1 MLQIDQLDHKIL
13 KLLRR
18 NGRIKNADLARQC
31 GVAPSTM
38 LERMRRLEEEGV
50 IRGYEA
56 VLDERRMGLTVQGF
70 VMITLDRHNIQQIR
84 RLEKD
89 IEDVPYVRA
98 CYHLTGRFDYMLHVS
113 ARDLDHLGEL
123 IKERIATIPG
133 IGKLETLLVLSEV
146 QTGEDWPS
154 SLKGGQEDGYK
165 KNDP

>member
-1 MLQIDQLDHKIL
+1 MLHMDQLDRKIIHLL
-13 KLLRR
+13 KQ
-18 NGRIKNADLARQC
+18 NGRARNADLARQC

-70 VMITLDRHNIQQIR
+70 VMVTLDRHNIKQIR
-84 RLEKD
+84 QLEKD
-89 IEDVPYVRA
+89 IEALPHVRA

-123 IKERIATIPG
+123 IKERLAAIPG
-133 IGKLETLLVLSEV
+133 IGKLETFLVLSTV
-146 QTGEDWPS
+146 RTVDNWPPTA
-154 SLKGGQEDGYK
+154 KGG
-165 KNDP
+165 

>member
-1 MLQIDQLDHKIL
+1 MIDIDQLDRKIL
-13 KLLRR
+13 KLLSR
-18 NGRIKNADLARQC
+18 NARIRNADLARQC

-50 IRGYEA
+50 IRRYEA
-56 VLDERRMGLTVQGF
+56 LIDERVMGLTVQGF

-133 IGKLETLLVLSEV
+133 IGKLETFLVLSEV

-154 SLKGGQEDGYK
+154 SLEGG
-165 KNDP
+165 

>member
-13 KLLRR
+13 RLLRR

-56 VLDERRMGLTVQGF
+56 VLDERRMGLMVQGF
-70 VMITLDRHNIQQIR
+70 VMVTLDRHNINQIR
-84 RLEKD
+84 HLEKD
-89 IEDVPYVRA
+89 IEALPYVRA

-123 IKERIATIPG
+123 IRERLAAIPG
-133 IGKLETLLVLSEV
+133 IGKLETFLVLSKV

-154 SLKGGQEDGYK
+154 SP
-165 KNDP
+165 NRNHSS